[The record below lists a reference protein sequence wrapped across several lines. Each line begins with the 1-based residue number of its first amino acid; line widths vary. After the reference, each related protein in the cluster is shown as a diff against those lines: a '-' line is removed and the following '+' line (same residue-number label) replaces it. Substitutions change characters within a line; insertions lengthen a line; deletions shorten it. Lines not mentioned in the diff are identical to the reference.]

1 MIWNLFFTFI
11 KIGLLSF
18 GGGYAIIP
26 MIQHEA
32 MAGGW
37 LSEGEFQ
44 EVVSIAGMSPGPVAT
59 NSATLIGY
67 RIAGMEGAIVST
79 LGMVLPSF
87 LIIIVISVF
96 FYRVRDS
103 QWIKTLFYGLRPVI
117 TGLIAYAAIRFGLN
131 SVEHAF
137 ITWQTLGMLIIVFAA
152 LYGLMK
158 YKLHPLTIIV
168 ASGIL
173 GVAFLDRAGT
183 IPDWR

>member
-1 MIWNLFFTFI
+1 VIWNLFFTFI

-37 LSEGEFQ
+37 LPEREFQ

-67 RIAGMEGAIVST
+67 RIAGIEGAIAST

-87 LIIIVISVF
+87 IIIIVISIF

-131 SVEHAF
+131 SMDSTEQTLL
-137 ITWQTLGMLIIVFAA
+137 TWQTIGMLIITFAA

-173 GVAFLDRAGT
+173 GIVFF
-183 IPDWR
+183 

>member
-1 MIWNLFFTFI
+1 MIWNLFFIFI

-37 LSEGEFQ
+37 LFEREFQ

-67 RIAGMEGAIVST
+67 RVAGIEGAIVST
-79 LGMVLPSF
+79 LGMVLPS
-87 LIIIVISVF
+87 LIIIIVISIF

-131 SVEHAF
+131 SMEHAF
-137 ITWQTLGMLIIVFAA
+137 ISWQTIGTLIIVFAA

-173 GVAFLDRAGT
+173 GVAFF
-183 IPDWR
+183 

>member
-1 MIWNLFFTFI
+1 MIWNLFFIFI

-26 MIQHEA
+26 IVQHEA
-32 MAGGW
+32 MSGGW
-37 LSEGEFQ
+37 LSEKEFQ

-67 RIAGMEGAIVST
+67 RVAGIEGAIVST
-79 LGMVLPSF
+79 LGMILPS
-87 LIIIVISVF
+87 LIIIIVISIF

-131 SVEHAF
+131 SVEQAL
-137 ITWQTLGMLIIVFAA
+137 ISWQTIGTLIIVFAA

-158 YKLHPLTIIV
+158 YKLHPFTIIV

-173 GVAFLDRAGT
+173 GVAFF
-183 IPDWR
+183 